1 MDVKEYYSRKDVQQE
16 FLRLS
21 KDREV
26 QAWFK
31 DFRGRRPEIVNFEGD
46 IRDLIKQGMTSFHI
60 SEERWKDPM
69 MLEPGLEKRK
79 LDEYRKGWDCILD
92 LDSKNLEFSFITGE
106 LLIEA
111 LKFHNVKSYFI
122 KYSGNHGLHIAIP
135 FEAFPSEV
143 NNVEIKNYFP
153 DGIRIISEYLKNMIK
168 GFLTAKLLERGSV
181 DELAKSC
188 GKTFDQVIVNGKFDP
203 YELVDIDSVLIS
215 SRHLFRC
222 AYSVNEK
229 SGLVSIP
236 LKEISDF
243 NIENA
248 RMENVKV
255 ELKFLDRDI
264 VQKDDA
270 KELLI
275 QAFDWAKK
283 ETSVLAEEI
292 KKQERKYEISK
303 VAMSPEN
310 FPPCITRLM
319 SGVKE
324 DGRKRAIFIL
334 NNFLASVGWNYQDI
348 ENFLLEW
355 NKRSYE
361 PLRDGYIKAQVSWFK
376 RQNKKVLP
384 PNCDNLSYY
393 KSMGIK
399 CEDSICNNC
408 RNPVNYAYKMA
419 KIKEENEKKT
429 KKVKVVK
436 KVEKKEEKKAEISEK
451 EDVK

>member
-1 MDVKEYYSRKDVQQE
+1 MDVKEYYARKDVQQE

-46 IRDLIKQGMTSFHI
+46 VRDLIKQGMTSFHI

-79 LDEYRKGWDCILD
+79 LDEYRKGWDCLLD

-111 LKFHNVKSYFI
+111 LKFHNVKSYSI

-143 NNVEIKNYFP
+143 NNIDIKNYFP
-153 DGIRIISEYLKNMIK
+153 DGIRVISEYLKNMIK
-168 GFLTAKLLERGSV
+168 EFLTAKLLEKGSV
-181 DELAKSC
+181 EELAKSC
-188 GKTFDQVIVNGKFDP
+188 GKTSNQVIVNGKFDP

-236 LKEISDF
+236 LKEIKDF

-248 RMENVKV
+248 KMENVKV

-264 VQKDDA
+264 VPKDDA

-310 FPPCITRLM
+310 FPPCITKLM

-334 NNFLASVGWNYQDI
+334 NNFLSSVGWNYQDI

-399 CEDSICNNC
+399 CEDSICNSC
-408 RNPVNYAYKMA
+408 RNPVNYAYKMM

-429 KKVKVVK
+429 KKVKPVK
-436 KVEKKEEKKAEISEK
+436 KVEKKADMPK
-451 EDVK
+451 EDDVKT